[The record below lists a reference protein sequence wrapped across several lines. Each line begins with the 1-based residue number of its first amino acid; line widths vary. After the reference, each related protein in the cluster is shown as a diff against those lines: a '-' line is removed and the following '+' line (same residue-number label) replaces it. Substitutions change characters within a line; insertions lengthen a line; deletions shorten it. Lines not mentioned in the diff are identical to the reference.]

1 MKSTGKLLIGAMALG
16 LSLPAA
22 AATTTQ
28 SALPQPK
35 TENGIVYISGG
46 IGATEAAAMKE
57 EAKDYPL
64 SMVFS
69 ADKDNEYLADIRVTI
84 KDKAGKEVLN
94 TVSDG
99 PIMLVKL
106 PAGEYKV
113 AADAKGK
120 ALHRTVRIFAKG
132 ERQLNFHWPHA

>member
-1 MKSTGKLLIGAMALG
+1 MKSTGKLLIGALALG
-16 LSLPAA
+16 LALPAA
-22 AATTTQ
+22 AATITR
-28 SALPQPK
+28 SALPQPR
-35 TENGIVYISGG
+35 TENGIAYMSGG
-46 IGATEAAAMKE
+46 IGETEAAAMKE
-57 EAKDYPL
+57 EAKHYSL

-106 PAGEYKV
+106 PAGKYRV

-120 ALHRTVRIFAKG
+120 TLHRTVRVSATG